1 MTTKKRIPAQRPI
14 NANRSTSNKRPT
26 NGAKAKAKPSA
37 AAPAHPTKSP
47 GESAVSA
54 SAGAPPASAQT
65 TAPEQSKP
73 SVSANAKRVIRA
85 VLGALPLGAIGPTLA
100 VLASWARTLAG
111 IERGAR
117 SAAACAPTVYTPATG
132 DAVADGGRWAQQY
145 LAASFLGIHADAA
158 ADAVT
163 KDALRSVSDG
173 AEIHR
178 APAQDVAAAIVA
190 VWFVRSMADVSKSR
204 DPEALDSFAAAL
216 GAIDADIHAEPRR
229 PQVIP
234 IADMP
239 DGVHAIATGDRLFVR
254 DAPGD
259 TRPSAE
265 SVVRKPA
272 DVLRDAARALHAEGA
287 TLADDGPRAEI
298 ASALVSLAAGK
309 LSWREVVNAAGACG
323 RLAGEAA
330 DKADRYSEAEHTSH
344 LVYPLATARALA
356 RCSVDLFDAL
366 DARFSLPDGLA
377 GIGPDA
383 DGLAG
388 EDIDGAAYVETEA
401 PRTASA

>member
-1 MTTKKRIPAQRPI
+1 MTTKKRIPTQRPI

-54 SAGAPPASAQT
+54 SAGAPPSTPQ
-65 TAPEQSKP
+65 APAP
-73 SVSANAKRVIRA
+73 GTGATPDAATLVRA
-85 VLGALPLGAIGPTLA
+85 ILGA
-100 VLASWARTLAG
+100 
-111 IERGAR
+111 
-117 SAAACAPTVYTPATG
+117 
-132 DAVADGGRWAQQY
+132 
-145 LAASFLGIHADAA
+145 F
-158 ADAVT
+158 DAVT
-163 KDALRSVSDG
+163 
-173 AEIHR
+173 
-178 APAQDVAAAIVA
+178 
-190 VWFVRSMADVSKSR
+190 
-204 DPEALDSFAAAL
+204 AAAL
-216 GAIDADIHAEPRR
+216 LAATVSYVRSLAALVGGKMDAADLDALTWHAAHRFMAGDRVWLDPAANALLGAVFGFGVADLARLAGERSIGDLDLNNGADMLVAVGRQLAVDAAPTSDNATASESR
-229 PQVIP
+229 PIPSVIVP
-234 IADMP
+234 VADMP
-239 DGVHAIATGDRLFVR
+239 DGVHAIASGDRLFVR
-254 DAPGD
+254 DAPRE
-259 TRPSAE
+259 TRPSAPQAA
-265 SVVRKPA
+265 RKPA
-272 DVLRDAARALHAEGA
+272 EVLRDAARALHAEGA

-330 DKADRYSEAEHTSH
+330 DKADRYREAEHTSH

-377 GIGPDA
+377 GIAPDA

-388 EDIDGAAYVETEA
+388 EDIDGAAYVEIEA
-401 PRTASA
+401 PLTASA

>member
-1 MTTKKRIPAQRPI
+1 MTTKKRIPSQRP
-14 NANRSTSNKRPT
+14 ATSTSSKRPT

-54 SAGAPPASAQT
+54 SAGAPPTNIQ
-65 TAPEQSKP
+65 APATEQSRP

-117 SAAACAPTVYTPATG
+117 AAAERAPTVFTPSTG
-132 DAVADGGRWAQQY
+132 DAVADGARWAQQY
-145 LAASFLGIHADAA
+145 LASSFLGIHADAA

-163 KDALRSVSDG
+163 NDALRSLTDG
-173 AEIHR
+173 AEIR
-178 APAQDVAAAIVA
+178 CAPVRDVAAAIVA
-190 VWFVRSMADVSKSR
+190 VWFVRSMADVSKNR

-239 DGVHAIATGDRLFVR
+239 DGVHAIAAGDRLFVR
-254 DAPGD
+254 NAPRD

-272 DVLRDAARALHAEGA
+272 DVLRDAARALHADGA
-287 TLADDGPRAEI
+287 RLDDDGPRAEI
-298 ASALVSLAAGK
+298 TSALMSLVAGK
-309 LSWREVVNAAGACG
+309 LSWREVINVAGACG
-323 RLAGEAA
+323 RLAGDSAA
-330 DKADRYSEAEHTSH
+330 KADRYNEPEHTSH

-388 EDIDGAAYVETEA
+388 EDIDGAGYIETEA
-401 PRTASA
+401 PFTAPA